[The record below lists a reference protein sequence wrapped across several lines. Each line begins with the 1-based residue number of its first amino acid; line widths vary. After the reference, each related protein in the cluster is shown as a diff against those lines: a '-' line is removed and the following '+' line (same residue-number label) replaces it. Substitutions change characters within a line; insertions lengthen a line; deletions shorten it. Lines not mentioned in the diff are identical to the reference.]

1 MVWILVQY
9 TYTHMQSFSG
19 VECSSW
25 FIVLWCSL
33 FMDWSVEPCPDSL
46 VYLLKKMSFPMYF
59 PLQNALNMLAPLFP
73 MYLCHPN
80 LSHTQIASCPAIIHR
95 QPHRPCWSALFL
107 WGIYWTFAKSKGG
120 WVTNRW
126 MLFACK
132 HTLTRWCQI
141 NPNHY
146 LNGKY
151 WGDQIFPGNVRVS
164 NQAETVIWYYRNPE
178 FIKEQ
183 LYVLNQPNLWC
194 PYEFVSC
201 AYYILMLSL

>member
-1 MVWILVQY
+1 MNISTVYIY
-9 TYTHMQSFSG
+9 TYAILFGCRVFLLIHSSLMFFVHGLIGWTM
-19 VECSSW
+19 SW
-25 FIVLWCSL
+25 FVGLPAKKNVFSNVFPATKCIKHVGTAFSNVFVPPKFKPYPNSIMPGYHPQAAPPPML
-33 FMDWSVEPCPDSL
+33 ECP
-46 VYLLKKMSFPMYF
+46 
-59 PLQNALNMLAPLFP
+59 
-73 MYLCHPN
+73 
-80 LSHTQIASCPAIIHR
+80 
-95 QPHRPCWSALFL
+95 FL

-201 AYYILMLSL
+201 AYYTLMLSL